1 MTTLL
6 GILFGL
12 AALVLLVVLH
22 ELGHAWQARRCG
34 VVVEEFGIGLPPTA
48 WHKKLKNGII
58 FSINWLMLGGFVKL
72 QGEYDEATGKG
83 DYGAATFWQKT
94 RILFAGVIANTLTA
108 VVIIT
113 SLALIG
119 LPKIIDN
126 QFTIKSDSQIIL
138 KSVEIVSVES
148 GSAAE
153 NAGIKSGDKIIKF
166 ANQDVKTNAQFS
178 ALIATYK
185 GKKVGIT
192 YSRDDVVHNTQAL
205 LGTNATVGYLGVGM
219 GQREYI
225 RSTWSAPVVGVVTT
239 AQFTWET
246 AKGVG
251 VLMSNLIS
259 SSVLRFNTNANIRS
273 EAVAKLKAAGDSV
286 TGPVGIVGTIFPA
299 AEQAGLV
306 QMALLTA
313 IISISLAV
321 MNVLPIPTLDGG
333 RWFTM
338 VIFKLFKKKLTM
350 AREEKI
356 QTVGFFVI
364 IGLAILVTFLDVK
377 KIL

>member
-48 WHKKLKNGII
+48 WHKKLKNGIN

-126 QFTIKSDSQIIL
+126 QFMIKSDSQIIL

-185 GKKVGIT
+185 GKRVGIT

-225 RSTWSAPVVGVVTT
+225 RSTWSAPLVGVVTT

-259 SSVLRFNTNANIRS
+259 SSVLRFNANADIRS

-306 QMALLTA
+306 QIALLTA

>member
-1 MTTLL
+1 MAILA
-6 GILFGL
+6 GVLFGL

-22 ELGHAWQARRCG
+22 ELGHALQARRCG
-34 VVVEEFGIGLPPTA
+34 VVVEEFGIGLPPAA
-48 WHKKLKNGII
+48 WQKKLKNGVI

-83 DYGAATFWQKT
+83 DYGSATFWQKT
-94 RILFAGVIANTLTA
+94 KILFAGVIANALTA

-113 SLALIG
+113 ALALVG
-119 LPKIIDN
+119 LPKVIDN
-126 QFTIKSDSQIIL
+126 QFSIKSDTQITI
-138 KSVEIVSVES
+138 KPVEIVSVES
-148 GSAAE
+148 GSAAKK
-153 NAGIKSGDKIIKF
+153 AGIKIGDKIIEF
-166 ANQDVKTNAQFS
+166 AGQKVTTDKQLS
-178 ALIATYK
+178 ALIAANKGEKVNVTYN
-185 GKKVGIT
+185 
-192 YSRDDVVHNTQAL
+192 RDGLIHNTQAL
-205 LGTNATVGYLGVGM
+205 LGTDATVGYFGVGM
-219 GQREYI
+219 GQREYA

-251 VLMSNLIS
+251 GLISDLIS
-259 SSVLRFNTNANIRS
+259 SSILRFNSDASVRSNAN
-273 EAVAKLKAAGDSV
+273 AKLKAAGDSV
-286 TGPVGIVGTIFPA
+286 AGPVGIVGTIFPA
-299 AEQAGLV
+299 AEQAGFT
-306 QMALLTA
+306 QIALLTA

-338 VIFKLFKKKLTM
+338 TIFRLFRKKLTM

-356 QTVGFFVI
+356 QTFGFFVM

>member
-48 WHKKLKNGII
+48 WHKKLKNSIN

-72 QGEYDEATGKG
+72 QGEYDGATGKG

-185 GKKVGIT
+185 GKRVGIT

-225 RSTWSAPVVGVVTT
+225 RSTWSAPLVGVVTT

-259 SSVLRFNTNANIRS
+259 SSVLRFNANADIRS
-273 EAVAKLKAAGDSV
+273 EAVAKLKAAGDSI

>member
-1 MTTLL
+1 MAILL
-6 GILFGL
+6 GVLFGL

-34 VVVEEFGIGLPPTA
+34 VVVEEFGIGLPPAA
-48 WHKKLKNGII
+48 WHRKLKNGVI

-72 QGEYDEATGKG
+72 QGEYDEAAGKG

-94 RILFAGVIANTLTA
+94 KILFAGVMANALTA

-113 SLALIG
+113 ALALVG
-119 LPKIIDN
+119 LPKVIDN
-126 QFTIKSDSQIIL
+126 QFTIKSDTQVTL
-138 KSVEIVSVES
+138 NPVEIVSVES
-148 GSAAE
+148 GSAAKD
-153 NAGIKSGDKIIKF
+153 AGIKSGDKIIEF
-166 ANQDVKTNAQFS
+166 AGQKVTTDKQLS
-178 ALIATYK
+178 ALIASNK
-185 GKKVGIT
+185 GEKVNVAYDRDGII
-192 YSRDDVVHNTQAL
+192 HNTQAS
-205 LGTNATVGYLGVGM
+205 LGTDPTVGYLGVGM
-219 GQREYI
+219 GQREYL
-225 RSTWSAPVVGVVTT
+225 RSTWSAPVVGIVTT

-251 VLMSNLIS
+251 GLIGDLIS
-259 SSVLRFNTNANIRS
+259 NSVLRFNSDANVRS
-273 EAVAKLKAAGDSV
+273 SANAKLKAAGDNV
-286 TGPVGIVGTIFPA
+286 AGPVGIVGTIFPA
-299 AEQAGLV
+299 AEKAGLT

-338 VIFKLFKKKLTM
+338 AMFKLFRKKLTM

-356 QTVGFFVI
+356 QTFGFFVM
-364 IGLAILVTFLDVK
+364 IGLAIIVTFFDVK